1 MVMKDFIRSI
11 QSISSSAYLSAARS
25 VQTAGATGTQPNH
38 LVERSFGLVTEFNYQ
53 DYAAAAMGK
62 DAPGVDEAFLAAID
76 SSPEGETYS
85 DGTLN
90 FLAYAYA
97 TFDTAASF
105 PGGSEQM
112 NHRQVLSL
120 MEQDAGTHDVAAR
133 VPPNHFSAFVKADQR
148 VDTFALLDPDGN
160 AVAIEP
166 IGDMFGDVE
175 PADGYKSR
183 RDERKTM
190 RDIAELLEHDN
201 MDDSPPMARTM
212 NKLLRRPDALQG
224 IVAEFP
230 DLTGI
235 RDENGLTMLHHAAR
249 VPANDVYHDAVAKSL
264 ELLLGRGDVEFGPRV
279 GDKQSLIHFVVREVA
294 SERIFDAFIEAAN
307 RQQVDLASE
316 DYEAYS
322 PLDVIMQAHAKGA
335 RDVNGGIQSDQTATV
350 LLREQLLDVV
360 VRQNPDL
367 ASRDRFG
374 ENRPMLLDLVLE
386 TNGKQGKFAAAR
398 AVLRHAPHAGLFAF
412 PSAQVQLELELALKV
427 VADMRDKLQGKENS
441 HVHTDAGRHDVGR
454 RMAEL
459 VQQDRELQQLR
470 STILNFLRRESAKAL
485 SI

>member
-1 MVMKDFIRSI
+1 MVMKGFVQSVSI
-11 QSISSSAYLSAARS
+11 QSISPNAYLSAARS

-62 DAPGVDEAFLAAID
+62 QDVPGVDEAFLAAIE

-112 NHRQVLSL
+112 NHQRVLSL
-120 MEQDAGTHDVAAR
+120 MEQDAGFHDVAAR
-133 VPPNHFSAFVKADQR
+133 VPPNHFLAFGKADQR

-160 AVAIEP
+160 AATIEP

-175 PADGYKSR
+175 PAGDYKSR
-183 RDERKTM
+183 RDERRAM
-190 RDIAELLEHDN
+190 RDIARLLEIRSEHDD
-201 MDDSPPMARTM
+201 MDSPPMARTM
-212 NKLLRRPDALQG
+212 NKLLRLPDALQG
-224 IVAEFP
+224 IVAKFP
-230 DLTGI
+230 DLAGI

-249 VPANDVYHDAVAKSL
+249 VPANDVHHVAVAESL
-264 ELLLGRGDVEFGPRV
+264 ELLLERGDVEFGRRV

-307 RQQVDLASE
+307 RQQVDLASKG
-316 DYEAYS
+316 YEAYS
-322 PLDVIMQAHAKGA
+322 PLDVIVQAHAKGT
-335 RDVNGGIQSDQTATV
+335 RDVNGRIESDQTATV

-360 VRQNPDL
+360 VRQNPDF

-412 PSAQVQLELELALKV
+412 PGDHVQLELESALKV
-427 VADMRDKLQGKENS
+427 VSGMRDKLQGKENS
-441 HVHTDAGRHDVGR
+441 HVHTDAGRRDVER

-459 VQQDRELQQLR
+459 VQQDGELQQLR
-470 STILNFLRRESAKAL
+470 STILNFLR
-485 SI
+485 